1 MSTSLIPLIAFGS
14 AGLYSIAMIAMKFW
28 WKIPGIGLSLLIV
41 ATLLAAASLEL
52 AALREERLGIIYTG
66 ILGAEVILIAIAS
79 YFLFGENFSYR
90 EAIGIGLVLVGT
102 ALAWA

>member
-1 MSTSLIPLIAFGS
+1 MSTSLVPLIAFGS
-14 AGLYSIAMIAMKFW
+14 AGLYSVAMIAMKYW
-28 WKIPGIGLSLLIV
+28 WKIPGVGLSLLIV

-66 ILGAEVILIAIAS
+66 ILGAEVVLIAIAS
-79 YFLFGENFSYR
+79 FFLFGEDFSMR
-90 EAIGIGLVLVGT
+90 EGVGIALVVAGT

>member
-1 MSTSLIPLIAFGS
+1 MSASMIPIIALGS
-14 AGLYSIAMIAMKFW
+14 AGLYSVAMISMKFW

-41 ATLLAAASLEL
+41 ATLLAAATLEL

-66 ILGAEVILIAIAS
+66 ILGAEVVLIAIAS
-79 YFLFGENFSYR
+79 YFLFGENFSHR
-90 EAIGIGLVLVGT
+90 EALGIGLVLIGT

>member
-1 MSTSLIPLIAFGS
+1 MSTSMIPLIALGS
-14 AGLYSIAMIAMKFW
+14 AGLYSVAMISMKFW
-28 WKIPGIGLSLLIV
+28 WKIPGVGLTLLIV
-41 ATLLAAASLEL
+41 ATLLAAATLEL

-79 YFLFGENFSYR
+79 FFLFGENFSYR
-90 EAIGIGLVLVGT
+90 EVAGIALVLIGT

>member
-90 EAIGIGLVLVGT
+90 EAIGIGLVLIGT

>member
-1 MSTSLIPLIAFGS
+1 MSTSLVPLIAFGS
-14 AGLYSIAMIAMKFW
+14 AGLYSVAMIAMKFW

-41 ATLLAAASLEL
+41 TTLLAAATLEL
-52 AALREERLGIIYTG
+52 AALRDERLGIIYTG

-79 YFLFGENFSYR
+79 YFLFGENFTYR
-90 EAIGIGLVLVGT
+90 EVAGIGLVLVGT

>member
-1 MSTSLIPLIAFGS
+1 MSTSLVPLIAFGS
-14 AGLYSIAMIAMKFW
+14 AGLYSVAMIAMKFW
-28 WKIPGIGLSLLIV
+28 WKIPGVGLSLLIV

-90 EAIGIGLVLVGT
+90 EVAGIGLVLIGT

>member
-1 MSTSLIPLIAFGS
+1 MSTSLVPLIAFGS
-14 AGLYSIAMIAMKFW
+14 AGLYSVAMIAMKFW
-28 WKIPGIGLSLLIV
+28 WKIPGIGLGLLIV
-41 ATLLAAASLEL
+41 ATLLAAATLEL

-79 YFLFGENFSYR
+79 YFLFGENFSHR
-90 EAIGIGLVLVGT
+90 EIAGIGLVMVGT

>member
-1 MSTSLIPLIAFGS
+1 MSTSLVPLIAFGS
-14 AGLYSIAMIAMKFW
+14 AGLYSVAMIAMKFW
-28 WKIPGIGLSLLIV
+28 WKIPGVGLSLLIV
-41 ATLLAAASLEL
+41 ATLLAAATLEL

-90 EAIGIGLVLVGT
+90 EAVGIALVLVGT